1 MSEMQKYIDL
11 FLTHC
16 KQQRR
21 LADHSIKGY
30 SIDLRMFMEY
40 LESRT
45 LPITGCSQV
54 TKETLEDY
62 VGGISDKY
70 QVKTIKRKM
79 ACIRSFFSYLEEY
92 EAIAENPFHKFRLRL
107 REGYKNPK
115 SLTVSEMDR
124 FLQAVYSDKF
134 AVSAVKH
141 LSRLRNMD
149 KPVLKTLN
157 GNFFWC
163 RDSAIVE
170 LLFAAGL
177 RVSEL
182 CGLRFEDY
190 DRMERSLYIKGK
202 GNRERTL
209 YLENAEVLAVLDN
222 YLLMR
227 KAVETDHSYIFIT
240 RFRDPM
246 SAQAVRNLITK
257 YSNIAGINKRI
268 TPHVFRHSF
277 ASLLLESGVDI
288 KYIQEFLGHSTISTT
303 QIYLHTSD
311 KEKRKILAAKHPREQ
326 MRYNRWKKK
335 D

>member
-1 MSEMQKYIDL
+1 MSEIPKYADL
-11 FLTHC
+11 FLKHC

-30 SIDLRMFMEY
+30 TIDLRMFMEY
-40 LESRT
+40 LESRI
-45 LPITGCSQV
+45 PPVAKCNQV
-54 TKETLEDY
+54 TKETLGDY
-62 VGGISDKY
+62 VAEISGRY
-70 QVKTIKRKM
+70 QFKTIKRKM
-79 ACIRSFFSYLEEY
+79 ACIRSFFSYLDDNEVIE
-92 EAIAENPFHKFRLRL
+92 ENPFQRFRLRL
-107 REGYKNPK
+107 RDGHKNPR

-124 FLQAVYSDKF
+124 FLQAVYSD
-134 AVSAVKH
+134 AYAASAMKQ
-141 LSRLRNMD
+141 LNRLRNMEN
-149 KPVLKTLN
+149 PSLETLN

-163 RDSAIVE
+163 RDIAIIE
-170 LLFAAGL
+170 LLFAVGL

-182 CGLRFEDY
+182 CGLRLEDY
-190 DRMERSLYIKGK
+190 DRVERSFYIMGK

-209 YLENAEVLAVLDN
+209 YLENDEVLAVLDN

-240 RFRDPM
+240 RFREPM
-246 SAQAVRNLITK
+246 STQGVRNLITK
-257 YSNIAGINKRI
+257 YAKIAGINKNI

-311 KEKRKILAAKHPREQ
+311 EEKRRILATKHPREQ
-326 MRYNRWKKK
+326 MNSRLKRITN
-335 D
+335 